1 MPFFSR
7 LLVQSRKSTNWKL
20 SMIGGTNGLSGPMK
34 SCLHLY
40 CSFHLDLDRKCM
52 NKRPYCWAAVWWAEE
67 VSPRSA
73 PQLQLKF
80 NNQAQIEAQWENFTR
95 ISAPSNRPNTYSPQ
109 QQGKSR
115 FIFISLCYIALPL
128 RHSLYIFIRK
138 GRLHTISLFLKIH
151 AGSAPSNFE
160 CSVSH
165 FRHKA
170 SLFLCAIYKDSPAM
184 SSLAR
189 IFGHSVVKLARELLG
204 LV

>member
-20 SMIGGTNGLSGPMK
+20 SMIGGINGLSGPMK

-80 NNQAQIEAQWENFTR
+80 NIQAQIEAQWENFTR

-115 FIFISLCYIALPL
+115 FIFISLTLHCHLDT
-128 RHSLYIFIRK
+128 LYIFSSEK
-138 GRLHTISLFLKIH
+138 GVFILFLFFLKYMPVVLPLI
-151 AGSAPSNFE
+151 SN
-160 CSVSH
+160 VL
-165 FRHKA
+165 
-170 SLFLCAIYKDSPAM
+170 SLISDIKPILSFPLCHI
-184 SSLAR
+184 
-189 IFGHSVVKLARELLG
+189 
-204 LV
+204 